1 MNPRQIRIVAAV
13 AGLGLAVPL
22 ILYAQT
28 SPLSANPRFAPIGVA
43 SSGNQSTAW
52 FHEPAGGKVMACQTS
67 GQGAGAQ
74 IHCTT
79 IQLP

>member
-1 MNPRQIRIVAAV
+1 MNPRQIRIAAAV

-22 ILYAQT
+22 ILYAQSSSLAAT
-28 SPLSANPRFAPIGVA
+28 PRFTAVGVA
-43 SSGNQSTAW
+43 SSGSQTTAW
-52 FHEPAGGKVMACQTS
+52 FHEPGGKVMACQTT